1 MERSF
6 LFSWGFGRLGMNA
19 DYKRIMRI
27 QIRVSLTIASLAFV
41 LASWLPNEVSAA
53 ELKELKEAQVTQV
66 IRDVRPLPSNA
77 SPRPASR
84 NDRVHEDTA
93 VPTGGGIPDWLTF
106 TDKTLTRLGSQIIF
120 SFNG

>member
-66 IRDVRPLPSNA
+66 IRNVRPLPSNA
-77 SPRPASR
+77 SLRPASR
-84 NDRVHEDTA
+84 NDRVREEHGSANWGVESR
-93 VPTGGGIPDWLTF
+93 TG
-106 TDKTLTRLGSQIIF
+106 
-120 SFNG
+120 